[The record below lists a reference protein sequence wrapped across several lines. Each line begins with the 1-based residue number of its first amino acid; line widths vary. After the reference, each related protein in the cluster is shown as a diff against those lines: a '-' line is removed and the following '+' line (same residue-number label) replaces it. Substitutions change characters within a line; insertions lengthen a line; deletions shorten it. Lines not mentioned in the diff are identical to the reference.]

1 MKSVFS
7 PKIIFIIGPTA
18 VGKTDI
24 ALNIASQIPSEIVS
38 CDSMQVYREI
48 SIASSK
54 PSLAQRN
61 KVPHHVL
68 DVISIAEKFDV
79 AAFNIMATSA
89 IESILAKKKYPLVVG
104 GSGMYVQILLDGI
117 FEGGEQDPVL
127 RKKLE
132 SMGAEALYKKLK
144 KVDPDAAEKIHSNDV
159 RRLVRAL
166 EVYETTNEPISQLQK
181 QRSGL
186 WGKYE
191 IIIIG
196 LNREREELY
205 EMINQR
211 AEGMFGEG
219 LIKEVKAISDSK
231 MSLTAQRIIG
241 VGEVLAYLRG
251 ESTLEEAK
259 ELMKMN
265 TRRLAKRQLTWFRK
279 DKRITWLM
287 LKAGD
292 SAQEVSKKILKE
304 IN

>member
-1 MKSVFS
+1 VFS

>member
-287 LKAGD
+287 SRAGD

>member
-1 MKSVFS
+1 VFS

-205 EMINQR
+205 KMINQR

>member
-1 MKSVFS
+1 VFS

-287 LKAGD
+287 SRAGD

>member
-205 EMINQR
+205 KMINQR
-211 AEGMFGEG
+211 AEGMFGKG